1 VRGVLALWS
10 LVASAC
16 CSVPLRDDVADAEK
30 GGMRSSEGV
39 LISRCVEDAS
49 SLHCAHHTRGY
60 EVRGSQ
66 RCVLWQVPVGE
77 PPATGWPLVFLFQ
90 GSSFPP
96 STFWDVSAGMP
107 FGGWYQGQVVRT
119 LLDHGYAV
127 LTPSTSRCG
136 HSYWDTNDWRFA
148 KHWEASDDHLLL
160 SRIFDDVERGAL
172 APFDTKRLY
181 AAGIS
186 SGGYMTSRMAVA
198 YPGRFRALAIQSAS
212 YATCGGPF
220 CRLPSSLPADHP
232 PTLFL
237 HGRRDFIV
245 PIGTMRAYKSRL
257 EAQGTPI
264 REIEDARVGHEWL
277 AVAPMAIEAWFTAH

>member
-1 VRGVLALWS
+1 MVLAG
-10 LVASAC
+10 AC
-16 CSVPLRDDVADAEK
+16 GSVPLREDVADAMN
-30 GGMRSSEGV
+30 GGTRSPAGV
-39 LISRCVEDAS
+39 LVSRCVEGAS
-49 SLHCAHHTRGY
+49 ALHCAHHIRRY
-60 EVRGSQ
+60 AVRESE

-77 PPATGWPLVFLFQ
+77 PPPGGWPLVFLFQ

-96 STFWDVSAGMP
+96 STFWDVSPDLP

-148 KHWEASDDHLLL
+148 NRWETSDDYVLL
-160 SRIFDDVERGAL
+160 SLIFEDVERGTL
-172 APFDTKRLY
+172 APLDTKRLY

-220 CRLPSSLPADHP
+220 CRLPASLPADHP

-237 HGRRDFIV
+237 HGKRDFIV
-245 PIGTMRAYKSRL
+245 PIGTMRSYRARL

-264 REIEDARVGHEWL
+264 REIDDAHAGHEWL
-277 AVAPMAIEAWFTAH
+277 AAAPAAIEAWFTTH